1 MRVCAYCGKENEDP
15 SLHCAGCGTDL
26 SAPEQAQTQR
36 CGTKLRL
43 RNLVHDLNA
52 FSGTI
57 ILLTYL
63 AAPALC
69 VMCVAVITFV
79 VTRALGI
86 HNNDLILRANDKLG
100 PPLSI
105 LTPVL
110 GGIATVLMSFWLF
123 PNCVKDR
130 GPNGAALVR
139 GSWKTTAEG
148 FAIGLIVA
156 AGVILMT
163 KTVSHQVHYRDVRPL
178 ARMLLRPGFW
188 RLASVVAM
196 VLFYPTAEEILF
208 RGILFG
214 GYRKSFGPIW
224 AAVLTTFLFLLG
236 HLPKVSY
243 DISTLAGVCGLAAAA
258 LWCRLRSGA
267 IGPAIA
273 AHMGYNTWAII
284 LWVLSSFYH
293 KAVHNRDL
301 CTTRLNSAIGAA
313 NTKGRQTNRSE

>member
-1 MRVCAYCGKENEDP
+1 MRVCAYCGKENEGP

-26 SAPEQAQTQR
+26 SAPEPAQTQR
-36 CGTKLRL
+36 RGTKLRL

-130 GPNGAALVR
+130 GLNGAALVR
-139 GSWKTTAEG
+139 GSWKATAEG
-148 FAIGLIVA
+148 FAIGLMVA

-163 KTVSHQVHYRDVRPL
+163 KTMRHHVPYRDLSPV

-188 RLASVVAM
+188 RLPTVVAL
-196 VLFYPTAEEILF
+196 VLFAPPAEEILF

-243 DISTLAGVCGLAAAA
+243 DIPALVGVCGLAAAA
-258 LWCRLRSGA
+258 LWCRSRSGA

-273 AHMGYNTWAII
+273 VHMGYNTLGVIF
-284 LWVLSSFYH
+284 LLLQS
-293 KAVHNRDL
+293 
-301 CTTRLNSAIGAA
+301 
-313 NTKGRQTNRSE
+313 RS

>member
-15 SLHCAGCGTDL
+15 SLHCAGCGTAL

-36 CGTKLRL
+36 RGTKLRL
-43 RNLVHDLNA
+43 RNLVRDLNA

-79 VTRALGI
+79 ITRALGI

-105 LTPVL
+105 LQPVL

-139 GSWKTTAEG
+139 GSWKAIAEG

-163 KTVSHQVHYRDVRPL
+163 KIVSNHVHYGDVSPVV
-178 ARMLLRPGFW
+178 RMLSRPGLW
-188 RLASVVAM
+188 RLLSVVTV
-196 VLFYPTAEEILF
+196 VLFAPPAEEIVF

-214 GYRKSFGPIW
+214 GYRKSFGPVW
-224 AAVLTTFLFLLG
+224 ATMLTTFLFLLL

-243 DISTLAGVCGLAAAA
+243 YLPALAGVSGAALAA

-273 AHMGYNTWAII
+273 VHMGGNT
-284 LWVLSSFYH
+284 LSVIFLLLQS
-293 KAVHNRDL
+293 
-301 CTTRLNSAIGAA
+301 
-313 NTKGRQTNRSE
+313 RS

>member
-1 MRVCAYCGKENEDP
+1 MKVCAYCGKENEDT
-15 SLHCAGCGTDL
+15 SLFCAGCGTAL
-26 SAPEQAQTQR
+26 GAPEPAPTQR

-163 KTVSHQVHYRDVRPL
+163 KTMRHHVPYRDLSPV

-188 RLASVVAM
+188 RLPTVVAL
-196 VLFYPTAEEILF
+196 VLFAPPAEEI
-208 RGILFG
+208 
-214 GYRKSFGPIW
+214 PIW

-243 DISTLAGVCGLAAAA
+243 DIPALAGVCGLAAAA

-273 AHMGYNTWAII
+273 VHMGYNTLGAIF
-284 LWVLSSFYH
+284 LLLQS
-293 KAVHNRDL
+293 
-301 CTTRLNSAIGAA
+301 
-313 NTKGRQTNRSE
+313 RS